1 MAYFSQQNKKELA
14 PAVMG
19 VLKKYGVKA
28 TLGVHHNS
36 SFVVNI
42 KSSKHDFL
50 GVFQAC
56 LNEKRQREGYL
67 DQYNIGTY
75 VQVNEYHVADQMRS
89 QGREDLACFFEE
101 LISAMKGDK
110 WFNNSDTQSDYFH
123 IAYYLDINIGQWN
136 KPYKLIK

>member
-1 MAYFSQQNKKELA
+1 MAYFSQEMKKELA
-14 PAVMG
+14 PAVNA

-28 TLGVHHNS
+28 TLAVHNHL

-56 LNEKRQREGYL
+56 NDEEAERRGIKKC
-67 DQYNIGTY
+67 NIGTY
-75 VQVNEYHVADQMRS
+75 LQISEYHVADQMRS

-101 LISAMKGDK
+101 LISAMKGNRWFDK
-110 WFNNSDTQSDYFH
+110 SDIQSDYFH
-123 IAYYLDINIGQWN
+123 IAYYLDINIGKWN
-136 KPYKLIK
+136 KPYELIK